1 MFCCGPF
8 FKVFIEFVTILLLF
22 YVLVSWPQGIWVL
35 SSPNRNLTRTSC
47 IGRRSLN
54 HWTAREVPVFAFLEP
69 LSFVE
74 VDVVAWNPYY
84 AALPLHLWLLG
95 YSLSDGNHRVGLP
108 SGSVV
113 KNLSA
118 MQQMQVRSLGGED
131 PLEEEMAT
139 HFNILAWKIS

>member
-1 MFCCGPF
+1 MRD
-8 FKVFIEFVTILLLF
+8 
-22 YVLVSWPQGIWVL
+22 L
-35 SSPNRNLTRTSC
+35 SSLTKDRTRTPC

-69 LSFVE
+69 LPFVE
-74 VDVVAWNPYY
+74 VDVVWNPYY
-84 AALPLHLWLLG
+84 AALLLHLWLLG

>member
-1 MFCCGPF
+1 MDHFLKSLLNLLQYCFCFMFWFLGHKAYGFLAPRTGIEPAPPALEG
-8 FKVFIEFVTILLLF
+8 KV
-22 YVLVSWPQGIWVL
+22 
-35 SSPNRNLTRTSC
+35 
-47 IGRRSLN
+47 LN

-74 VDVVAWNPYY
+74 VDIVAWDPYY
-84 AALPLHLWLLG
+84 AALLLHLWLLG

-118 MQQMQVRSLGGED
+118 MQQMQV
-131 PLEEEMAT
+131 
-139 HFNILAWKIS
+139 